1 MSELHESDTE
11 YEEPLSESHA
21 SSPNAS
27 LPNVPL
33 PNESLPDGA
42 EPGATGPKPDYA
54 VVTDEPIDEAA
65 VRAAVEAE
73 ECGAVLVFHGVVR
86 DHDGGESV
94 RALDYSAHPE
104 AAAFLERV
112 IREEQQR
119 TGLRLAAAHRVGALA
134 IGDAALVAG
143 ASAPHRAEA
152 FAALE
157 QLIVR
162 IKAEVPIWK
171 RQHFAG
177 GASEWVG
184 L

>member
-1 MSELHESDTE
+1 MSETTQQD
-11 YEEPLSESHA
+11 
-21 SSPNAS
+21 
-27 LPNVPL
+27 
-33 PNESLPDGA
+33 
-42 EPGATGPKPDYA
+42 PGPAILA
-54 VVTDEPIDEAA
+54 VVSEDAIDEAA

-86 DHDGGESV
+86 DHDGGEGV
-94 RALDYSAHPE
+94 RALDYSAHPD
-104 AAAFLERV
+104 AQAFLERV
-112 IREEQQR
+112 IREEQQH

-134 IGDAALVAG
+134 IGDAALVAA

-157 QLIVR
+157 RLIVR

-171 RQHFAG
+171 RQHFAAG
-177 GASEWVG
+177 SSEWVG